1 MPEPTHTADAL
12 SHYLAAVRARP
23 LLCRAEELRLAR
35 LSAAGDTAARQRLVQ
50 ANLRLVISI
59 ARRYEGRGLEL
70 LDLIQEGNLG
80 LMAAAE
86 RYDWR
91 RDVKFATYATWG
103 IRCEILL
110 ALSTRSRLI
119 RLPASMSD
127 CATRV
132 RRAEAEL
139 EQRLGRRAELAEVA
153 ATAGVDEETVAQLRR
168 AALAPVS
175 ISEPAGDDEPALEA
189 RLGDGGA
196 GDPAPGVCERDGTDR
211 VRAAVAALDGR
222 ERRIV
227 ELRYG
232 LGGAR
237 THTFAEVADEVGV
250 SPQRV
255 RKLEAR
261 TLRALAAEPQ
271 LRALRA
277 AA

>member
-1 MPEPTHTADAL
+1 M
-12 SHYLAAVRARP
+12 V
-23 LLCRAEELRLAR
+23 
-35 LSAAGDTAARQRLVQ
+35 
-50 ANLRLVISI
+50 SI

-91 RDVKFATYATWG
+91 RDVKFATYATWP
-103 IRCEILL
+103 IRCEILR

-119 RLPASMSD
+119 RLPSSLAD

-139 EQRLGRRAELAEVA
+139 AQRLGRRPALAEVA
-153 ATAGVDEETVAQLRR
+153 AAAGVDEETVAQLRR

-175 ISEPAGDDEPALEA
+175 ISEPVGDGEPALEA
-189 RLGDGGA
+189 LLGDGGA
-196 GDPAPGVCERDGTDR
+196 GDPAPGVCARDEAER
-211 VRAAVAALDGR
+211 VRSALAALDGR
-222 ERRIV
+222 ARRIV

-232 LGGAR
+232 IGGER
-237 THTFAEVADEVGV
+237 TRTLAEVADELGV
-250 SPQRV
+250 SPQRA
-255 RKLEAR
+255 RQLEAR
-261 TLRALAAEPQ
+261 TLRALAAQPE